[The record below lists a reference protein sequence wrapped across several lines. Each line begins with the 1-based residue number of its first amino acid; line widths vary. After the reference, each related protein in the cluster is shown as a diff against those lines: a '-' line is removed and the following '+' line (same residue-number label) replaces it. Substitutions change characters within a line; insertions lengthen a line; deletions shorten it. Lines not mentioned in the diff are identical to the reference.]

1 MSVVNETKLEYVAP
15 AVFPTLVS
23 EADYEQAVA
32 RHYEALYAFG
42 YSLAGN
48 EDDASELT
56 QEAYCRLLTKG
67 GQLRDPSKIKS
78 WLFTTLYRVF
88 LGWKDRRARLPH
100 LEISSVE
107 GELPAILPEHVDV
120 LRDEAI
126 RGALLELEEHYRT
139 PLILFYLNEHSYEE
153 IAGILDVP
161 IGTVMSR
168 LSRAKA
174 LLRERLVARAIGAER
189 ESKILPLE
197 RKAAS
202 SQQSL

>member
-1 MSVVNETKLEYVAP
+1 VWGYNGPSIPVN
-15 AVFPTLVS
+15 

-32 RHYEALYAFG
+32 THYEALYAFG

-48 EDDASELT
+48 EDDAGELT
-56 QEAYCRLLTKG
+56 QEAYSRLLTRG
-67 GQLRDPSKIKS
+67 GQLREHSKIKS

-100 LEISSVE
+100 FEISSVE
-107 GELPAILPEHVDV
+107 RELPAILPEDVDV
-120 LRDEAI
+120 LRIEAV
-126 RGALLELEEHYRT
+126 REALLELEEHYRT
-139 PLILFYLNEHSYEE
+139 PLMLFYLNDHSYEE
-153 IAGILDVP
+153 IARLLDVP

-174 LLRERLVARAIGAER
+174 LLRQRLAARAIGAER

-197 RKAAS
+197 RKSTS
-202 SQQSL
+202 SQ

>member
-1 MSVVNETKLEYVAP
+1 VN
-15 AVFPTLVS
+15 

-32 RHYEALYAFG
+32 AYYEALYAFG

-48 EDDASELT
+48 EDDAGELT
-56 QEAYCRLLTKG
+56 QETYCRLLTKG

-100 LEISSVE
+100 FEISSVE

-120 LRDEAI
+120 LRNDAI
-126 RGALLELEEHYRT
+126 RDALLELEEHYRT
-139 PLILFYLNEHSYEE
+139 PLMLYYLNDHSYEE

-168 LSRAKA
+168 LSRAKG

-197 RKAAS
+197 RKSTS
-202 SQQSL
+202 SQQLYEQ